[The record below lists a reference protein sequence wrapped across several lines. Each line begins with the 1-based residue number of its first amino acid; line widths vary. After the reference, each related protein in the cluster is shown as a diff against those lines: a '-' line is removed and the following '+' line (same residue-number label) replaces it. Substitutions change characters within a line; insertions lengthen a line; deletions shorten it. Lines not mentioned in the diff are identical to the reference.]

1 MQYPW
6 LRRTVRNQKTHSC
19 SKFQCSIYEMSM
31 LKLLRLKILKL
42 VVLLR
47 AEIFMRRVIWF
58 DYLNNDYWLL
68 YWLIFGE
75 LLEIDDWHWYN
86 CHDDRRQNSFHFRE
100 FGSIDGRKRIVVERE
115 TINGD
120 SAIGTRLCIVL
131 LRIIISQHIIVLSS
145 IIIEQIV

>member
-47 AEIFMRRVIWF
+47 AEIFMRRVIR
-58 DYLNNDYWLL
+58 
-68 YWLIFGE
+68 FGE
-75 LLEIDDWHWYN
+75 ICWRLMIDIDTIVMMIE
-86 CHDDRRQNSFHFRE
+86 DKILSIA
-100 FGSIDGRKRIVVERE
+100 GSSGRS
-115 TINGD
+115 TGD
-120 SAIGTRLCIVL
+120 NK
-131 LRIIISQHIIVLSS
+131 
-145 IIIEQIV
+145 